1 MRSVAIKGVKEFEI
15 KEIDEPV
22 ADGKNVILDVKKT
35 GICGSDIH
43 YWVAGNPVG
52 LVMGHEFAGVVK
64 DPGNRED
71 LKVGDRV
78 TALPISPCME
88 CHACK
93 SGNPQYCIHTWDKAV
108 GLALTNPGGLAP
120 QLSVRSDM
128 VVKLPDSVSD
138 EEAAMVEPTA
148 VGYHAANLA
157 KIEKGDKVLVVGGGI
172 IGLVSA
178 MFAKMQ
184 GADLVVV
191 SETNKARGE
200 KSVSLGVA
208 DEWMDATDPDFLA
221 KVTEKTGR
229 GFDRVIECCG
239 NSPAVSSA
247 IMATRTGGTVV
258 LVGVSLEPVTVPL
271 VMGVMHELTLQGA
284 IAYTKEEFVSCVNMM
299 ADKEIEVT
307 KFIDSIVGLE
317 DVQASYEKLTSGVSD
332 AVKIIVDPNK

>member
-22 ADGKNVILDVKKT
+22 ADGENVILDVKKT

-157 KIEKGDKVLVVGGGI
+157 KIEKGDKVLVES
-172 IGLVSA
+172 LVL
-178 MFAKMQ
+178 FQQCLLKC
-184 GADLVVV
+184 
-191 SETNKARGE
+191 K
-200 KSVSLGVA
+200 
-208 DEWMDATDPDFLA
+208 
-221 KVTEKTGR
+221 
-229 GFDRVIECCG
+229 
-239 NSPAVSSA
+239 
-247 IMATRTGGTVV
+247 
-258 LVGVSLEPVTVPL
+258 
-271 VMGVMHELTLQGA
+271 EL
-284 IAYTKEEFVSCVNMM
+284 I
-299 ADKEIEVT
+299 
-307 KFIDSIVGLE
+307 
-317 DVQASYEKLTSGVSD
+317 
-332 AVKIIVDPNK
+332 